1 MNENER
7 IKKEKDG
14 LDVYED
20 LLAYAKTGF
29 HTITPEDMMLVRWY
43 GIYEQKPKDGHFMM
57 RIKVTNG
64 DMTAEQARVVADITR
79 IYARGITDVTTRQNF
94 QFHWLTVED
103 FPDILKR
110 LNAVGITTSGACGD
124 ITRNVTGCPVAG
136 IDPNEVFDARHW
148 GTEIHEFFLGNKD
161 FSNLPRKY
169 KISVSGCCA
178 QCALPEI
185 NDIGAVGVR
194 RTLPNGQEELG
205 FHVRVGGGLSARPF
219 ISKRLN
225 MFIPQDKLLS
235 VAIAITEVFR
245 DHGNRNNRKAARL
258 KFLVNEWGIE
268 KFEAEV
274 RARLDWTPDEATEW
288 PDPKKHFRDHVG
300 VHAQKQEGLYW
311 VGATILTGRLSDDQL
326 YEIAR
331 IAETY
336 GDGNIRT
343 TVHQNIL
350 LPNIPTANIDHVVK
364 ALETIGLPTS
374 PSTFRRAAIACTG
387 NEFCNLALTE
397 TKGLLKEII
406 DHVEKTVDLEE
417 LIRINLNG
425 CPNDCG
431 HHHIG
436 DIGLQGCLVKK
447 GGGVSVEGYDLALGG
462 RLGQDARFVRAIR
475 RKVPATE
482 VKYAIENLLKGYVEA
497 KDAEEDFSDF
507 VDRHSDEELA
517 LLMKTEFAEGVDPE
531 PAVVGASVVD

>member
-1 MNENER
+1 MNDNER
-7 IKKEKDG
+7 IKQEKDG

-20 LLAYAKTGF
+20 LLNYAKNGF
-29 HTITPEDMMLVRWY
+29 HSITPEDMMLFRWY

-64 DMTAEQARVVADITR
+64 DMTAEQARVVADVSR
-79 IYARGITDVTTRQNF
+79 LYGRGITDVTTRQNF

-103 FPDILKR
+103 FPDILQR

-136 IDPNEVFDARHW
+136 IDPNEVFDARPW

-185 NDIGAVGVR
+185 NDIGAIGVK
-194 RTLPNGQEELG
+194 RTLPNGEEELG

-225 MFIPQDKLLS
+225 MFVPQDKLLS
-235 VAIAITEVFR
+235 VSIAITEVFR
-245 DHGNRNNRKAARL
+245 DFGNRTNRKAARL

-268 KFEAEV
+268 KFEAAV
-274 RARLDWTPDEATEW
+274 RERLDWTPEEAIEW

-300 VHAQKQEGLYW
+300 VHAQKQEGLSW
-311 VGATILTGRLSDDQL
+311 VGATILTGRLTDAQL

-343 TVHQNIL
+343 TVHQNII
-350 LPNIPTANIDHVVK
+350 LPNIPKDSVDAVVK
-364 ALETIGLPTS
+364 ALEAIGLPTS

-397 TKGLLKEII
+397 TKGLLKEIV
-406 DHVEKTVDLEE
+406 DHVEKTVDLDE

-436 DIGLQGCLVKK
+436 DIGLQGCLVKQ
-447 GGGVSVEGYDLALGG
+447 GGGVTVEGYDLALGG
-462 RLGQDARFVRAIR
+462 RLGASAKFVRAIR
-475 RKVPATE
+475 RKVPSTE
-482 VKYAIENLLKGYVEA
+482 VKYAIENLLKGYIDS
-497 KDAEEDFSDF
+497 KDTEEDFGDF

-517 LLMKTEFAEGVDPE
+517 NLMKTTFAEGVDL
-531 PAVVGASVVD
+531 PAAASGAVD